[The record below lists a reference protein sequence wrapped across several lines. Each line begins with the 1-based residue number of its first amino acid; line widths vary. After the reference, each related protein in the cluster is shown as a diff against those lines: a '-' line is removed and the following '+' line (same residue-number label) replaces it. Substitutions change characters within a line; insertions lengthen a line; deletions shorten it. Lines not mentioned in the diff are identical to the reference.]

1 MLINH
6 IPLTTGPCLTLYTP
20 FIHVSSRS
28 HTRHLCLCK
37 SSKSFNEILSCSTFC
52 ISAILF
58 QPIYLLYQPIYC
70 EFIVAYPYNK
80 LFNHYPSK
88 REKQIG
94 VYVYKEDKHADY
106 RKTQK
111 TKGTKMIPIDLCTY
125 RSHSQR
131 VRIIKGDRSVVNAT
145 LRVEMDQTTSA
156 ACSQQCIH
164 LKRTRTVNPVPACK
178 RPAGMRLSTW
188 T

>member
-1 MLINH
+1 MYHRGHTLDICAFVNLQNH
-6 IPLTTGPCLTLYTP
+6 SMKYFLAVHFASLP
-20 FIHVSSRS
+20 FSS
-28 HTRHLCLCK
+28 
-37 SSKSFNEILSCSTFC
+37 NQST
-52 ISAILF
+52 
-58 QPIYLLYQPIYC
+58 YLLYQPIYC
-70 EFIVAYPYNK
+70 EFIVAYAYNK

-125 RSHSQR
+125 RSHNQG
-131 VRIIKGDRSVVNAT
+131 VRIIKGDRPVVNAT